1 MKLKAFAIV
10 LLSACLLAFT
20 HSPTVYAVDVDEM
33 GDPRPDANDMVVA
46 AAVDRGLAHLA
57 KIQNSD
63 GSWSNDIG
71 NKLGD
76 RYQVN
81 RNGVNKP
88 HVGVTAICCMAFMSA
103 GHTPYRG
110 RYHMNVAAGLRFIQ
124 DATAT
129 NGWISKHESRMYSH
143 AFAALFLAEVYGQT
157 NNNQVRDKLRQ
168 STEFILKTQNDQGAW
183 RYSPAQLDSDMSI
196 CVCQLQAMRA
206 AANVGVIIKKEDL
219 QIVERNGDKVL
230 VHKGIEAAKMYV
242 RRSYVRPGD
251 AGFSTP
257 GSFRYQLDWDGRATF
272 ALTAAG
278 VVALQ
283 SAGEYGSHS
292 YVDPA
297 DGRTYT
303 IDFAQ
308 SIQFLRNNR
317 PDRSA
322 TYLTPGWQGCDY
334 GFWYGHYYSAQAMYQ
349 YQFVNERYWTEWNE
363 QNRKHFLKLQ
373 HSNGAWTDEIGGWS
387 PENNAF
393 ATAMACLILS
403 IPRGLLPIFQA

>member
-1 MKLKAFAIV
+1 MAKAFAT
-10 LLSACLLAFT
+10 LLLTACVLAFT
-20 HSPTVYAVDVDEM
+20 QSPVLRAVDLDEM
-33 GDPRPDANDMVVA
+33 GDPRPDANDKAVA

-57 KIQNSD
+57 AIQNSD

-110 RYHMNVAAGLRFIQ
+110 RYHLTVAAGLRFIQ
-124 DATAT
+124 SSTDSS
-129 NGWISKHESRMYSH
+129 GWISKHESRMYSH

-157 NNNQVRDKLRQ
+157 NNEEVRKKLRDA
-168 STEFILKTQNDQGAW
+168 TGFILKTQNEQGAW
-183 RYSPAQLDSDMSI
+183 RYSPGQLDSDMSI

-206 AANVGVIIKKEDL
+206 AANVGVIVNKE
-219 QIVERNGDKVL
+219 QFVEVEYAGRKVV

-278 VVALQ
+278 VVAMQ
-283 SAGEYGSHS
+283 STGEYGSHS
-292 YVDPA
+292 YVDPK
-297 DGRTYT
+297 DGRSYT
-303 IDFAQ
+303 IDLTQ
-308 SIQFLRNNR
+308 SINFLRNAR
-317 PDRSA
+317 PDRAA
-322 TYLTPGWQGCDY
+322 TYLSPGWQGCDY

-349 YQFVNERYWTEWNE
+349 YQFVNPRIWAEWNE

-387 PENNAF
+387 PERNAF